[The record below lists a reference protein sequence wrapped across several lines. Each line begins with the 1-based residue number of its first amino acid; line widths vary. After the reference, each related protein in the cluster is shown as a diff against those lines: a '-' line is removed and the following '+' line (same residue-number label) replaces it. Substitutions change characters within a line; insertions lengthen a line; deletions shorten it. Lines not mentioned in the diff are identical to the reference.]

1 MKTADQALYQKA
13 SVAASAAITHTYSTS
28 FGWAIR
34 LLPSKQRQAIYGIY
48 GFVRLADELVDS
60 YPAPAAGEL
69 LKRLRHELKAAN
81 LLGVSVNPIVQ
92 SYIEVVLR
100 YEIDS
105 QLTEAFLHSMEMDIE
120 QRRYTKAEYETYI
133 YGSAEVVGLMCLK
146 VFVGATDYIAL
157 APAAQ
162 KLGSAFQKVN
172 FLRDFASDYKDRER
186 VYFPG
191 VTFKDFDDNHKK
203 AVEQDIIDDIMGA
216 VKGLNQLPWSSRL
229 AVALATSYY
238 LELLE
243 RLRAVSA
250 QDLRQKR
257 IRVPNWRKLIIS
269 LRVLFA
275 QGLLHRPLQI
285 KPGQPLPSS
294 V

>member
-1 MKTADQALYQKA
+1 MKVADQALYQKA
-13 SVAASAAITHTYSTS
+13 SIAASAAITHTYSTS

-34 LLPSKQRQAIYGIY
+34 LLPAGQRQAIYGIY

-81 LLGVSVNPIVQ
+81 LLGVSVNPIIQ
-92 SYIEVVLR
+92 SYIEVALR
-100 YEIDS
+100 YEIDTR
-105 QLTEAFLHSMEMDIE
+105 LTEAFLHSMEMDIE
-120 QRRYTKAEYETYI
+120 QRRYSKTEYQTYI

-146 VFVGATDYIAL
+146 VFVGPTDYTEL
-157 APAAQ
+157 ASAAQ

-191 VTFKDFDDNHKK
+191 VSFKDFNDEDKRHIEN
-203 AVEQDIIDDIMGA
+203 DIASDINESIE
-216 VKGLNQLPWSSRL
+216 GLNRLPWSSRL

-243 RLRAVSA
+243 KLQTTPA
-250 QDLRQKR
+250 QVVKQKR
-257 IRVPNWRKLIIS
+257 VRVTNWRKLLVS
-269 LRVLFA
+269 LRVVFV
-275 QGLLHRPLQI
+275 QGLLRRPLQI
-285 KPGQPLPSS
+285 KPSKGLPTSL
-294 V
+294 

>member
-28 FGWAIR
+28 FGLAIR
-34 LLPSKQRQAIYGIY
+34 LLPTKQRQAIYGIY

-92 SYIEVVLR
+92 SYIEVALR

-105 QLTEAFLHSMEMDIE
+105 QLTEAFLRSMEMDIE
-120 QRRYTKAEYETYI
+120 QRTYTKVEYETYI

-146 VFVGATDYIAL
+146 VFVGTTDYTAL

-186 VYFPG
+186 IYFPG

-203 AVEQDIIDDIMGA
+203 AVEQDIADDIAGSIE
-216 VKGLNQLPWSSRL
+216 GLNRLPWSSRL
-229 AVALATSYY
+229 AVALAASYY

-243 RLRAVSA
+243 RLQTTSVQAVK
-250 QDLRQKR
+250 QKR
-257 IRVPNWRKLIIS
+257 VRVPNWRKLIIS
-269 LRVLFA
+269 LRVLFL
-275 QGLLHRPLQI
+275 QGLLHRPLQAKSI
-285 KPGQPLPSS
+285 QPLPSS